1 MLVMIFRRQRYD
13 INLNHLLS
21 QSAQKLSESAQVKR
35 LFVSLRIIIV
45 QTLIIRDV
53 HIKGMVER
61 KYR

>member
-1 MLVMIFRRQRYD
+1 MLVIIFRKQIYD
-13 INLNHLLS
+13 INLNLLHS

-45 QTLIIRDV
+45 QTLVIKDV
-53 HIKGMVER
+53 HAKGMVEH